1 MNITIVGPGAVGT
14 LLGGLLQLSG
24 NSVTLRGRR
33 TLPADAE
40 PLRVV
45 LPGGWLLVEGL
56 RREGPEDP
64 VENPDLFLV
73 TLARHHL
80 HAVRRPDLLRLIGDS
95 APVAFCNADPA
106 EAERLAVPSGRAVR
120 FLTLWNAVKLQET
133 EVELT
138 TEQPALVVERHPV
151 MLDAMQGMAAH
162 GIRVIPVEDARSFG
176 NSLFLYQLLFLPVA
190 MCNTTLETFLSVPEG
205 RELAL
210 RVLQEG
216 FSAAERASL
225 PVSRLP
231 IQDPW
236 DLASRLEKR
245 PAVFDGEKHLP
256 GRAYNSVLQS
266 YLLDRPSEAAQLN
279 RRIVEIASD
288 VGLHLTWN
296 WRLFQKASR
305 VASVGYFRDPAEL
318 LRALA

>member
-24 NSVTLRGRR
+24 VSVTLRGRR
-33 TLPADAE
+33 AVPAPSE
-40 PLRVV
+40 PLRIL
-45 LPGGWLLVEGL
+45 LPGGWLLAEGL
-56 RREGPEDP
+56 RRESPEDP
-64 VENPDLFLV
+64 VGSPNLFLV

-80 HAVRRPDLLRLIGDS
+80 HSVRRADFLRLIGDS
-95 APVAFCNADPA
+95 APVAFCNADPV
-106 EAERLAVPSGRAVR
+106 EAERLAVPSVR
-120 FLTLWNAVKLQET
+120 LFRFCTLWNAVKLQES

-138 TEQPALVVERHPV
+138 TEEPAIVVERQPV
-151 MLDAMQGMAAH
+151 LLGAVQGLASR
-162 GIRVIPVEDARSFG
+162 GIRVIPVDDVGPFV

-190 MCNTTLETFLSVPEG
+190 MCNTTLEAFLSVPEG

-216 FSAAERASL
+216 FSAADRAGL
-225 PVSRLP
+225 AVSRLP
-231 IQDPW
+231 AQDPW
-236 DLASRLEKR
+236 DLASRLEKK
-245 PAVFDGEKHLP
+245 PSGFDAERHVP

-279 RRIVEIASD
+279 RRIVEIASEA
-288 VGLHLTWN
+288 GLHLTWN

-305 VASVGYFRDPAEL
+305 IGSVGYFRDPAEL
-318 LRALA
+318 LRALV

>member
-24 NSVTLRGRR
+24 ASVTLRGRR
-33 TLPADAE
+33 AAQPALE
-40 PLRVV
+40 PLRVL
-45 LPGGWLLVEGL
+45 LPGGWLLAEGL
-56 RREGPEDP
+56 RREAPEDP
-64 VENPDLFLV
+64 VGNPGLFLV

-80 HAVRRPDLLRLIGDS
+80 HSVRRPDFQRLVGDI
-95 APVAFCNADPA
+95 APVAFCNADPV
-106 EAERLAVPSGRAVR
+106 EAERLAVPPARLAR
-120 FLTLWNAVKLQET
+120 IYTLWNAVKLQET

-138 TEQPALVVERHPV
+138 TDEPAIIVERHPV
-151 MLDAMQGMAAH
+151 LVEAMQGLASR
-162 GIRVIPVEDARSFG
+162 GIRVVIVDDARPFG
-176 NSLFLYQLLFLPVA
+176 NALFLYQLLFLPVA

-216 FSAAERASL
+216 FSAADRAGL
-225 PVSRLP
+225 PVTRLP
-231 IQDPW
+231 VQDPW
-236 DLASRLEKR
+236 DLASRLEKK
-245 PAVFDGEKHLP
+245 PSGFDAERHVP
-256 GRAYNSVLQS
+256 GRGYNSLLQS

-288 VGLHLTWN
+288 AGLHLTWN

-305 VASVGYFRDPAEL
+305 IGSVGYFRDPAEL